1 MYIWWST
8 RTICHKDFRSFT
20 YFIPIAWWMSFWSV
34 CNMYMEL
41 SEFFF
46 EKQLSEKLV
55 LMELWN
61 CSCVCKSACGY
72 YFFTFISWFPDG
84 YTIRNPF
91 TFLDMACRQELPSGK
106 HSCRPTIRRNGPF
119 LTLGSCRRVPD
130 GEPSGIELLTVF
142 HRFLT
147 VFGRQ

>member
-1 MYIWWST
+1 VDI
-8 RTICHKDFRSFT
+8 I
-20 YFIPIAWWMSFWSV
+20 
-34 CNMYMEL
+34 
-41 SEFFF
+41 
-46 EKQLSEKLV
+46 
-55 LMELWN
+55 
-61 CSCVCKSACGY
+61 
-72 YFFTFISWFPDG
+72 FFTFISWFPDG

>member
-41 SEFFF
+41 SEFFLRNNYQKNWF
-46 EKQLSEKLV
+46 WWSYEIV
-55 LMELWN
+55 
-61 CSCVCKSACGY
+61 VACANLHVDII
-72 YFFTFISWFPDG
+72 FFTFISWFPDG

>member
-1 MYIWWST
+1 VDI
-8 RTICHKDFRSFT
+8 I
-20 YFIPIAWWMSFWSV
+20 
-34 CNMYMEL
+34 
-41 SEFFF
+41 
-46 EKQLSEKLV
+46 
-55 LMELWN
+55 
-61 CSCVCKSACGY
+61 
-72 YFFTFISWFPDG
+72 FFTFISWFPDG

-91 TFLDMACRQELPSGK
+91 TFLDMACRQESIPVVQ
-106 HSCRPTIRRNGPF
+106 PTVRRNGPF